1 MAGSTYPH
9 DPRDPALRPCVRCG
23 DRYMPPSFCDEHERT
38 CRTCC
43 SRLGLRCGL
52 RLPTNPVDFV
62 FRILQRDMRT
72 AAMLYRPCLDLW
84 CRWVRDHQRTAKAE
98 AADTYRAAV
107 QADVD
112 ALYGPEG
119 DR

>member
-1 MAGSTYPH
+1 MGRNTYPH
-9 DPRDPALRPCVRCG
+9 DPRDPGLRRCARCG
-23 DRYMPPSFCDEHERT
+23 DRYMPPAFCETHART

-43 SRLGLRCGL
+43 SRLGLPCGI
-52 RLPTNPVDFV
+52 R
-62 FRILQRDMRT
+62 
-72 AAMLYRPCLDLW
+72 AATEAVKGLA
-84 CRWVRDHQRTAKAE
+84 AKLSASGDTMEGAAE
-98 AADTYRAAV
+98 SAAAAADAYRAAV

>member
-9 DPRDPALRPCVRCG
+9 DPRDPALRTCKRCG

-52 RLPTNPVDFV
+52 RAATEAVKDLAAK
-62 FRILQRDMRT
+62 T
-72 AAMLYRPCLDLW
+72 AAFGDSAKGAA
-84 CRWVRDHQRTAKAE
+84 DATAKVTDA
-98 AADTYRAAV
+98 YRAAV